1 MGLGGVLGWHEKN
14 PTQKKDTKKTV
25 FFLLLKKHVF
35 FQTWWSIIHLN
46 LNI

>member
-1 MGLGGVLGWHEKN
+1 MGLGGVLGWHEKK
-14 PTQKKDTKKTV
+14 PKSKERHKKTV
-25 FFLLLKKHVF
+25 LFLLKKHVF

>member
-35 FQTWWSIIHLN
+35 SKPGGVLFI
-46 LNI
+46 